1 MRGMA
6 SPRHH
11 VVLACALILA
21 WSLPFA
27 VSQARADD
35 EPAPAPADE
44 PPPDAPPID
53 EPPIE
58 DTPIEEPPVEMP
70 ETPAPSE
77 DLPPPE
83 ELPSPEDRS
92 PDEPP
97 PADEPAPEQDAPAP
111 AVAEDV
117 VILTNGSEWR
127 GRICRENDDEVEL
140 ESVGESGSIQRVTL
154 PRARVAE
161 IRRAKRGADTP
172 SAGVS
177 DEDDA
182 WFLLQAEGRV
192 VGWRNVRI
200 ARVTSSRFTGWRLE
214 EEILELAQGRHL
226 PATRTRRV
234 EVVDDEFHPR
244 LFDYRESTEGE
255 GNDRYE
261 RRVTGEVRDGV
272 WHVFASQ
279 DGGGSRTREI
289 PLPEGARGLLAWRES
304 MRRAQP
310 RRIGLEEGLLVDPAA
325 EGVVPFQA
333 GFVSTGTGADEW
345 HRVREGR
352 RLVSRFD
359 ASGKAVSEEIAEGL
373 VARPSSSRR
382 CLAAEAGEAVGPEDV
397 DADVAT
403 DPGTIVHLPDV
414 GLAFDR
420 PDASWEWR
428 PAVVDA
434 SRTGWRQLGLL
445 AEPRRLLY
453 AHVEWHPEGDGA
465 PAPADEKA
473 WLLRR
478 LRTQA
483 PDLVELPTGDVPT
496 IPGATR
502 MDLVGTITRR
512 SERVR
517 TIALMVRRPRGLV
530 VILAAGP
537 ESGWAGA
544 SDDLERF
551 LRSLRLL

>member
-1 MRGMA
+1 M
-6 SPRHH
+6 
-11 VVLACALILA
+11 
-21 WSLPFA
+21 
-27 VSQARADD
+27 
-35 EPAPAPADE
+35 
-44 PPPDAPPID
+44 
-53 EPPIE
+53 
-58 DTPIEEPPVEMP
+58 
-70 ETPAPSE
+70 
-77 DLPPPE
+77 
-83 ELPSPEDRS
+83 
-92 PDEPP
+92 
-97 PADEPAPEQDAPAP
+97 
-111 AVAEDV
+111 
-117 VILTNGSEWR
+117 
-127 GRICRENDDEVEL
+127 
-140 ESVGESGSIQRVTL
+140 
-154 PRARVAE
+154 
-161 IRRAKRGADTP
+161 
-172 SAGVS
+172 
-177 DEDDA
+177 
-182 WFLLQAEGRV
+182 
-192 VGWRNVRI
+192 
-200 ARVTSSRFTGWRLE
+200 
-214 EEILELAQGRHL
+214 
-226 PATRTRRV
+226 
-234 EVVDDEFHPR
+234 
-244 LFDYRESTEGE
+244 
-255 GNDRYE
+255 
-261 RRVTGEVRDGV
+261 
-272 WHVFASQ
+272 
-279 DGGGSRTREI
+279 
-289 PLPEGARGLLAWRES
+289 
-304 MRRAQP
+304 
-310 RRIGLEEGLLVDPAA
+310 
-325 EGVVPFQA
+325 
-333 GFVSTGTGADEW
+333 
-345 HRVREGR
+345 
-352 RLVSRFD
+352 
-359 ASGKAVSEEIAEGL
+359 
-373 VARPSSSRR
+373 
-382 CLAAEAGEAVGPEDV
+382 AAEAGEAVGPEDV